1 MGHQDDKIE
10 ELERELARARHLLRC
25 IGDTMGIEFEPPT
38 TNSEV
43 IQEHHRFL
51 EAFAPM
57 FKAYRTQN
65 PTPAK
70 SNPRPAA
77 PGSWDTHDEE
87 VDAQIDR
94 LEAQGLTQ
102 AREPGAGT
110 VSVGNSPE
118 LRLTHSPTGH
128 QHGVT
133 SDIILNEQIQAIAH
147 ELGLNMDEMPLS
159 EALSA
164 ILEEIVR
171 VKNQGADVEAESGSK
186 FLSAGK
192 SLGQAI
198 AHDHAQAAELRDGVA
213 QARTIVARLAAVMQI
228 GTWDKDGTE
237 LLERAQRWEG
247 WKYHLMQRVKA
258 LRSAPEHKAN
268 ALERGTYEAVAVE
281 LQRQLDRLLSPKE
294 LQNWLKA
301 LEKAGAAVKVDAGPP
316 VPPYPFEFRPSDGGV
331 IGRAIDESLSL
342 DPDPPAPALR
352 ERLIEMSKVF
362 DGIGNSQVS
371 AEEFA
376 RTMNLV
382 ILPILARQR
391 AAQKVPGD
399 EG

>member
-1 MGHQDDKIE
+1 MGQKTDRIKALE
-10 ELERELARARHLLRC
+10 GELQANKQLLRH
-25 IGDTMGIEFEPPT
+25 IGDTLGVEL
-38 TNSEV
+38 EV
-43 IQEHHRFL
+43 ADATDVAIAGKRFL
-51 EAFAPM
+51 DALRARQGGSDLPLAAPT
-57 FKAYRTQN
+57 ARRR
-65 PTPAK
+65 
-70 SNPRPAA
+70 PRSTA

-87 VDAQIDR
+87 VDEQIDR
-94 LEAQGLTQ
+94 LEKQGLTQ
-102 AREPGAGT
+102 PRESGGALVRRDTDGDRDFA
-110 VSVGNSPE
+110 P
-118 LRLTHSPTGH
+118 LLADLAPT
-128 QHGVT
+128 
-133 SDIILNEQIQAIAH
+133 ILAIAS
-147 ELGLNMDEMPLS
+147 ELGLNVAESRHD
-159 EALSA
+159 EALA
-164 ILEEIVR
+164 TIHEEIVR
-171 VKNQGADVEAESGSK
+171 IKSMGADVEAESGSK

-192 SLGQAI
+192 SLGEAI
-198 AHDHAQAAELRDGVA
+198 AHDHAQAAELRDGA
-213 QARTIVARLAAVMQI
+213 TQARAIVARLAAVMQI

-258 LRSAPEHKAN
+258 LRSAPEHKAH
-268 ALERGTYEAVAVE
+268 APERGTYEAVAVE